1 MAKDKNQPMKFTEE
15 DLKTLRGLQ
24 DKYFQIQTRFGSI
37 QITRMN
43 LEKQLEELGGVEKGV
58 ENDYLSL
65 KDEEKTVVD
74 SFTEKY
80 GQGSLDTKTGLF
92 TKQD

>member
-1 MAKDKNQPMKFTEE
+1 MAKEENQKKFSED

-24 DKYFQIQTRFGSI
+24 DKYFQIQTRFGSV
-37 QITRMN
+37 QIARMN
-43 LEKQLEELGGVEKGV
+43 LEKQMEELDGVEKSV

-65 KDEEKTVVD
+65 KDEEKTIVD
-74 SFTEKY
+74 NFTEKY